1 MRPFAEPPAWG
12 KQLLRALHSATCLTQ
27 GCKEGSLCDWQG
39 EAPGKKPLVSVT
51 GQRDQMAKL
60 SRLSLLPPSVSP
72 AFLSLNLFFW
82 FPFFF
87 LFLPSPPLLSL
98 PLCPLTSHPSSCFFC
113 FSLLVQEAR
122 KSGQL
127 SVSKLI
133 HWDCSLTRSLPSPGP
148 QVT

>member
-1 MRPFAEPPAWG
+1 MRPFAESSARG
-12 KQLLRALHSATCLTQ
+12 KQLLRAPHSATCLTQ
-27 GCKEGSLCDWQG
+27 GCKDLLCDWQG

-51 GQRDQMAKL
+51 GQRGQMVKL
-60 SRLSLLPPSVSP
+60 SRLPLLPLSVSP
-72 AFLSLNLFFW
+72 AFLSLHLFFW

-87 LFLPSPPLLSL
+87 LFLASPPLLSL

-127 SVSKLI
+127 SVSKLT

-148 QVT
+148 QVI